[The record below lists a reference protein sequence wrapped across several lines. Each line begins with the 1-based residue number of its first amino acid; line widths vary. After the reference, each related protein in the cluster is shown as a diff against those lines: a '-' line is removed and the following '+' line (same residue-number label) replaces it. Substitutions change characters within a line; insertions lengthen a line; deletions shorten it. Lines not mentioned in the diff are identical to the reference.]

1 MTNIYTRHPYNAL
14 LYEIL
19 KGWYLRRTGS
29 SAAYIMW
36 SFILYERKVT
46 CKQIILHLGGDK
58 LLLNEWNYLAGYCQK
73 T

>member
-1 MTNIYTRHPYNAL
+1 MTNIYIRHPYNAL

-19 KGWYLRRTGS
+19 IRWYLRKTGS

-36 SFILYERKVT
+36 SFILYECKVT

-58 LLLNEWNYLAGYCQK
+58 LLLNEWNYVAGCCQE